1 MNVNDLNGVGQVPDL
16 GAIRQRQREKE
27 QVPAYR
33 VGNPE
38 FAMQVAVQSANG
50 QLSFRDALDRAAL
63 ILDTD
68 GFTINEVKQCAFVG
82 GDQGGNAI
90 FQVIVSAAEKEA

>member
-1 MNVNDLNGVGQVPDL
+1 MSDFNGVGQVPDL

-27 QVPAYR
+27 QVPPYT

-38 FAMQVAVQSANG
+38 FAVQVAVQSPNG
-50 QLSFRDALDRAAL
+50 QLSLRDALDRAAL
-63 ILDTD
+63 ILGID
-68 GFTINEVKQCAFVG
+68 GFSITEVKQCAFVG

-90 FQVIVSAAEKEA
+90 FQVIVTASEAT

>member
-1 MNVNDLNGVGQVPDL
+1 MSDLNGAGQVPDL

-27 QVPAYR
+27 QVAPYT

-50 QLSFRDALDRAAL
+50 QLSFRDAIDRAAT
-63 ILDTD
+63 ILGAD
-68 GFTINEVKQCAFVG
+68 GWEITEVKQCAFVG

-90 FQVIVSAAEKEA
+90 FQVIVTAREAEG